1 MKQSSKNPISFLLG
15 KKVRPKKILAGLP
28 VAKKGVRG
36 EKRLDKDIRE
46 AIEDCTTYDL
56 MEMCFNMGF
65 YNVFEDMKIG
75 NLYNS
80 PKNSY
85 YGVVNTVV
93 TREIDNLKKLQK
105 IKGLEEA
112 LEFEEYYKK
121 NKIKYYVDN
130 VHIDFFK
137 GTTEEPARVSIF
149 SSEDNKIT
157 LSYTPWQLYDLDK
170 LIKFDS
176 LKQGDVIKTPK
187 SQGIVVRVKEL
198 NKPNFWR
205 TNSLVSRN
213 VEVLFSDK
221 NGQRIKKISHKNSF
235 ELLTSA

>member
-1 MKQSSKNPISFLLG
+1 MKQSTKNPISFLIG
-15 KKVRPKKILAGLP
+15 KKVRPKRILNGLP
-28 VAKKGVRG
+28 VAKKGVKG

-65 YNVFEDMKIG
+65 YNVFEDMKLG
-75 NLYNS
+75 NLYTKPES
-80 PKNSY
+80 SY
-85 YGVVNTVV
+85 YGVVNTVLV
-93 TREIDNLKKLQK
+93 AETFNLKKFQK
-105 IKGLEEA
+105 VKGMEEA

-121 NKIKYYVDN
+121 NKIDYYIEN

-137 GTTEEPARVSIF
+137 GTTEEPARVSVF

-157 LSYTPWQLYDLDK
+157 LCYPPWDLTDLDQ

-176 LKQGDVIKTPK
+176 LKQGDVIKTSK
-187 SQGIVVRVKEL
+187 CKGIVIRIKEL

-205 TNSLVSRN
+205 TNSLTSRKI
-213 VEVLFSDK
+213 EVLFSDE
-221 NGQRIKKISHKNSF
+221 NGHQIKKISHGNSF
-235 ELLTSA
+235 EIIS